1 MDAKFV
7 KGKHLFIGKI
17 FIIILKM
24 RNATIYDFALIF
36 ICRRPEKTLILFFSE
51 TFENAHIQ
59 SYS

>member
-7 KGKHLFIGKI
+7 KGKHLFIGQI

-36 ICRRPEKTLILFFSE
+36 ICRRPEKTLILKFSE
-51 TFENAHIQ
+51 TFQNAHLQ
-59 SYS
+59 SNS

>member
-36 ICRRPEKTLILFFSE
+36 ICRRPEKTLILIFSE